1 MAYIGIVIFIET
13 PIFTKRINELLPAD
27 EYHQLQMSLLL
38 RPDTGKLIRGSGGLR
53 KIRWK
58 MPGRG
63 KSGGLRIIYYWDTP
77 EAIYLVFAYEKTVQE
92 DLTHSQLKIMSKLVK
107 EWLHEK

>member
-1 MAYIGIVIFIET
+1 
-13 PIFTKRINELLPAD
+13 
-27 EYHQLQMSLLL
+27 
-38 RPDTGKLIRGSGGLR
+38 
-53 KIRWK
+53 

-92 DLTHSQLKIMSKLVK
+92 DLTHSQLKILSKLVK